1 MKSAAFCCYG
11 RRAAEEIALQHEPAG
26 ILIVDDDEIVR
37 INLIAYLEDED
48 FTPLGAASGEEALR
62 IVERRQVDVAVV
74 DMRLPGMDGN
84 TLIRKAR
91 RLRPNLRFLIHT
103 GSIDFSLPEELREL
117 GVRSEHVFFKPIP
130 RMELFKEA
138 VEELAREARSGG
150 STGGPGEASR
160 P

>member
-1 MKSAAFCCYG
+1 MKTPVIFRFG
-11 RRAAEEIALQHEPAG
+11 RHAAEEIALEQEPAG

-62 IVERRQVDVAVV
+62 IVESRPVDVAVV

-84 TLIRKAR
+84 TLILKAS
-91 RLRPNLRFLIHT
+91 RLRPHMRFLVHT
-103 GSIDFSLPEELREL
+103 GSIDYSLPDELKEL
-117 GVRSEHVFFKPIP
+117 GVRSDHVFFKPIP

-138 VEELAREARSGG
+138 VENLVLEARSGG
-150 STGGPGEASR
+150 LAGRPGEASR